1 MVLSSQKSFNIK
13 LWAKEDRPREKLL
26 LKGKSSLT
34 NAELLGILLSSGY
47 QSMSAVDLAKQI
59 LAFTENDLNK
69 LASLSISDLV
79 KFKGIGPAKAITIV
93 SALEI
98 GRRRN
103 DFTAV
108 KPTAIT
114 CSKDIYQYMRSQLL
128 DQPQEEFWIILL
140 KRNNEIISKEQIS
153 KGGLSGTFVDPKV
166 IFKVAIDL
174 RASSLVLIHNHP
186 SGNIQPSKADLLLT
200 KKIKKAGLL
209 LDIHVI
215 DHLIFTNDGYFSFLD
230 HSIVF

>member
-79 KFKGIGPAKAITIV
+79 KFKGIGPAK
-93 SALEI
+93 
-98 GRRRN
+98 
-103 DFTAV
+103 
-108 KPTAIT
+108 P
-114 CSKDIYQYMRSQLL
+114 
-128 DQPQEEFWIILL
+128 
-140 KRNNEIISKEQIS
+140 
-153 KGGLSGTFVDPKV
+153 
-166 IFKVAIDL
+166 
-174 RASSLVLIHNHP
+174 
-186 SGNIQPSKADLLLT
+186 
-200 KKIKKAGLL
+200 
-209 LDIHVI
+209 
-215 DHLIFTNDGYFSFLD
+215 
-230 HSIVF
+230 